1 MKYISIILLYFSFL
15 AIATSGLHAQTRSQ
29 AHPINSNGSSRSIYK
44 VTPKGNDQLDKSSVK
59 GKLSY
64 PDKKKSSVKPTIIKN
79 HAVNHAEMIN
89 VNGLKR
95 AKPDHT
101 VRPTYSGPTEAGN
114 KASLNTQNR
123 KAKMESSKQKFSS
136 DDSKAISRVPKFA
149 NPTVTDNPKK

>member
-1 MKYISIILLYFSFL
+1 MKYISIILLYFSFI

-44 VTPKGNDQLDKSSVK
+44 VTPKGNDQLDKSSTK
-59 GKLSY
+59 GKSAY
-64 PDKKKSSVKPTIIKN
+64 PDKKKSSVKPTATKIK
-79 HAVNHAEMIN
+79 AVNNTDMIY

-95 AKPDHT
+95 VKTDPT
-101 VRPTYSGPTEAGN
+101 VRPIYSGPTEAGS